1 MYPPLDVGL
10 GRSLPDVV
18 LNAGIDQ
25 DVEAPEFF
33 SDLYRQMVDAFGVG
47 HVELLCDNAAPNL
60 RGQCPRGGLAFLR
73 ILGTKNHGVTEP
85 FQLPN
90 PSYPIPRLSP
100 LTSAISSRGRPDAI
114 RLNTPATNWLLT

>member
-90 PSYPIPRLSP
+90 HLISNSTVVAADQRYFIERETRRHPIKHARY
-100 LTSAISSRGRPDAI
+100 
-114 RLNTPATNWLLT
+114 